1 MTHIVH
7 VHADPEHRKYETGLN
22 EVARNT
28 LTIAH
33 APSGEVSIALVDE
46 QHIHDLNREFRH
58 RDVPTDVLA
67 FQGEVQDPETG
78 LTYLGDVI
86 IAVPIA
92 ETQAAS
98 AGHSLEAELSI
109 LTIHGLLHL
118 LGFNHSN
125 DDEKTKMW
133 EMQAKIIDQM
143 DMRINEPS

>member
-7 VHADPEHRKYETGLN
+7 VHADPEHGKYKTRLN

-33 APSGEVSIALVDE
+33 APSGELSIALVD
-46 QHIHDLNREFRH
+46 QQQIIDLNREFRH
-58 RDVPTDVLA
+58 RDIPTDVLA
-67 FQGEVQDPETG
+67 FQADVQDPETG

-92 ETQAAS
+92 ETQATS
-98 AGHSLEAELSI
+98 AGHSLEAELSF

-118 LGFNHSN
+118 LGFDHSN
-125 DDEKTKMW
+125 DDEKSKMW
-133 EMQAKIIDQM
+133 EMQAKIVEQM
-143 DMRINEPS
+143 DLRINEPS